1 MKRIALCFGTL
12 FLGVL
17 FFSVWTLVSGPV
29 DVPLSELHDSLL
41 SPDSSMVSR
50 ILWELRIPRV
60 AAAVLAGMSLAV
72 SGLCLQTV
80 FRNPLCGPFV
90 LGISSGASFGVA
102 LALLAGIS
110 IGHFGT
116 LGAASVGAL
125 VVTLVIIAFASRF
138 SQSSVLLV
146 AGLLLGYFID
156 ALVSLLI
163 AGAEG
168 ESLQVYV
175 AWGFGSFGR
184 LTLDGIWVFAL
195 AVAVGLLPVVLS
207 MRYLNSAHLGD
218 EFVRGLGFQDRK
230 SVV

>member
-29 DVPLSELHDSLL
+29 EVPFSKLLDSLL

-125 VVTLVIIAFASRF
+125 VA
-138 SQSSVLLV
+138 
-146 AGLLLGYFID
+146 
-156 ALVSLLI
+156 
-163 AGAEG
+163 
-168 ESLQVYV
+168 
-175 AWGFGSFGR
+175 
-184 LTLDGIWVFAL
+184 
-195 AVAVGLLPVVLS
+195 
-207 MRYLNSAHLGD
+207 
-218 EFVRGLGFQDRK
+218 
-230 SVV
+230 